1 MQRIWAVVLLAVLG
15 LTGCPSA
22 PVPPVPIPPPLFVPI
37 AFSWSGDGNPQY
49 KVCSPTQMPPC
60 KVNYVIRDETLY
72 ADLVTLPMLVPVGQP
87 VPTWMLAAPHYTL
100 PVATASL
107 THQFSLRIS
116 IQSST
121 AAIVASPKDF
131 AFITLK

>member
-1 MQRIWAVVLLAVLG
+1 MMQRIWAVVLLAVIG

-22 PVPPVPIPPPLFVPI
+22 PVPPVPIPPPLVVPI
-37 AFSWSGDGNPQY
+37 DFSWVSDGNPWY

-60 KVNYVIRDETLY
+60 KVNYVIRDETLNH
-72 ADLVTLPMLVPVGQP
+72 DLVTLPMIQSTA
-87 VPTWMLAAPHYTL
+87 TWMIAAPHYTL

-131 AFITLK
+131 AYITLK